1 MLELNN
7 ISKSFHHNGN
17 LIRVLQDIDLKV
29 RAGETVAITGA
40 SGVGKST
47 LLNIMGILEPPT
59 QGRIYFQDQDVRTL
73 PDLELCRLRNSQIG
87 FVFQFHH
94 LLSELNALENTL
106 LPALIA
112 RQSKVEAQ
120 TRAVEVLTKIG
131 LGQRLN
137 HRIGELSGGEQ
148 QRVAIARALM
158 MRPVI
163 LLADEPTGNLDT
175 GTSNEIGDL
184 FLQLNQTEG
193 LAIVL
198 VTHNRQLARR
208 MSRQMEI
215 INGRIQ

>member
-7 ISKSFHHNGN
+7 ISKSFQHNGN
-17 LIRVLQDIDLKV
+17 LIQVLQGIDLKV

-112 RQSKVEAQ
+112 RQSKAEAQ
-120 TRAVEVLTKIG
+120 NRAVAVLTKIG
-131 LGQRLN
+131 LAQRLN

-215 INGRIQ
+215 TNGRIQ